1 MRHLRIRKL
10 CKNKE
15 KSRRALSPKIR
26 GFAIPVF
33 RKVPNLS
40 SADFL
45 FAFQQFLDQAIN
57 FSIFVQNTG
66 MRIESKLPNV
76 GTTIFTTMSGLAREH
91 QAINLSQG
99 FPDFDCAP
107 QLMDLATHYIRSGFN
122 QYAPMPGTLQLRE
135 RVAEMISLC
144 YGTNYHPDTEITIT
158 AGATQAIYTALAAF
172 VKQGDEVIVIEP
184 AYDCYVPAIEVH
196 GGVPVYSSLNSHD
209 FSINWTDVRSKI
221 TERTRIIMI
230 NSPHNPSGAVFQP
243 QDLVELENTVSGK
256 NILVI
261 SDEVYE
267 HMVFDG
273 QRHQSVA
280 LNKSLATQSI
290 IVSSFGKTVH
300 TTGWKIGYVAAPKE
314 IMTEFR
320 KVHQFL
326 VFVVNHPLQLA
337 LADFLA
343 QKNNYLELKQFYQAK
358 RDLFLKL
365 TAGSRLEPLKCGG
378 TYFQL
383 MSYRNISDEPDTEL
397 AVRWTKE
404 KKLATIPL
412 SVFYSQKKDDRL
424 LRFCFAKK
432 DETLERAAEIISRL

>member
-1 MRHLRIRKL
+1 MQI
-10 CKNKE
+10 
-15 KSRRALSPKIR
+15 S
-26 GFAIPVF
+26 
-33 RKVPNLS
+33 
-40 SADFL
+40 
-45 FAFQQFLDQAIN
+45 
-57 FSIFVQNTG
+57 
-66 MRIESKLPNV
+66 SKLPSV
-76 GTTIFTTMSGLAREH
+76 GTTIFTTMSALAREH

-99 FPDFDCAP
+99 FPDFDCSP
-107 QLMDLATHYIRSGFN
+107 KLMELASHYIKTGFN
-122 QYAPMPGTLQLRE
+122 QYAPMPGTIQLRE
-135 RVAEMISLC
+135 RVAEIISQC
-144 YGTNYHPDTEITIT
+144 YGATYHPESEITIT

-172 VKQGDEVIVIEP
+172 VREGDEVLVIEP

-196 GGVPVYSSLNSHD
+196 GGIPIYSALNSQD
-209 FSINWTDVRSKI
+209 FSVNWADVRAKV
-221 TERTRIIMI
+221 TKRTRVIMI
-230 NSPHNPSGAVFQP
+230 NSPHNPSGATFKA
-243 QDLVELENTVSGK
+243 QDLAELENIVRGT

-273 QRHQSVA
+273 QQHQSVA
-280 LNKSLATQSI
+280 LNKTLAAQSI

-314 IMTEFR
+314 IMIEFR

-343 QKNNYLELKQFYQAK
+343 DKNNYLELKNFYQTK
-358 RDLFLKL
+358 RDLFLRL
-365 TAGSRLEPLKCGG
+365 TASSRLEPLTCEG

-383 MSYRNISDEPDTEL
+383 MSYKKITDEVDTEL
-397 AVRWTKE
+397 AIRWTKE

-412 SVFYSQKKDDRL
+412 SVFYSQKSDNRL

-432 DETLERAAEIISRL
+432 DETLEKAAEIICSL